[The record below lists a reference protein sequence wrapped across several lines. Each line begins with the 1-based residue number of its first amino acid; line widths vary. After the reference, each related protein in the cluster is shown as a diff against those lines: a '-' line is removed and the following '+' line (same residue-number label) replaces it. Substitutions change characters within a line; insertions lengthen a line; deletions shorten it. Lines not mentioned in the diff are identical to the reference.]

1 MGGET
6 IAAILAAAP
15 WVREQGCLL
24 LLQPM
29 SAQSALRPWLQR
41 QGYRIER
48 EHLSREGDTLYT
60 ALQVRAGF
68 MEALTPAEQW
78 AGRQSRETADPLRL
92 EYLTRLEARAAR
104 AVTGL
109 RRSTRASDVPRLEAL
124 EAVHRGLAKMR
135 EEWITW
141 QP

>member
-1 MGGET
+1 
-6 IAAILAAAP
+6 
-15 WVREQGCLL
+15 
-24 LLQPM
+24 M

-78 AGRQSRETADPLRL
+78 AGRQSRETAGSVAAGIFD
-92 EYLTRLEARAAR
+92 RLEARAAR

-109 RRSTRASDVPRLEAL
+109 RRSTRASRRA
-124 EAVHRGLAKMR
+124 RGWR
-135 EEWITW
+135 RWRPYIVV
-141 QP
+141 

>member
-1 MGGET
+1 
-6 IAAILAAAP
+6 
-15 WVREQGCLL
+15 
-24 LLQPM
+24 M

-109 RRSTRASDVPRLEAL
+109 RRSTQASDAPRLEAL

-135 EEWITW
+135 EEWSTW